1 MTLKDYILI
10 ALGFVLGGYA
20 SLIASRIVVWLH
32 LKHDT
37 FYRIELV
44 SGIINGQSFEFAPHA
59 HKPDRLLEARA
70 IEFYFHGHDAA
81 YRECH
86 KIADEVQTTLDRVA
100 SKQHPHYHEITGRK
114 TDWLKRT
121 TSLRPNFLAFLTARR
136 RMDSVLD
143 FYLSKE
149 SEYLRQARANIAR
162 DGGTVEDLR

>member
-1 MTLKDYILI
+1 MTLKDFFLI
-10 ALGFVLGGYA
+10 AFGFVLGGYA
-20 SLIASRIVVWLH
+20 SLIASRIVVWLQ

-44 SGIINGQSFEFAPHA
+44 SGIINGQSFEFRQHE

-100 SKQHPHYHEITGRK
+100 SKQHPHYYEITGRK
-114 TDWLKRT
+114 SDWLKRT
-121 TSLRPNFLAFLTARR
+121 TDLRPNVLAFLTPRR

-149 SEYLRQARANIAR
+149 SEYLRQARVGITTA
-162 DGGTVEDLR
+162 GGTVEDLR

>member
-1 MTLKDYILI
+1 MGFSIKLRVEANYLANLSGRLNRDFWEGGFVFSNMTLKDYILI

-70 IEFYFHGHDAA
+70 IEFYFHG
-81 YRECH
+81 
-86 KIADEVQTTLDRVA
+86 
-100 SKQHPHYHEITGRK
+100 S
-114 TDWLKRT
+114 
-121 TSLRPNFLAFLTARR
+121 
-136 RMDSVLD
+136 
-143 FYLSKE
+143 
-149 SEYLRQARANIAR
+149 
-162 DGGTVEDLR
+162 